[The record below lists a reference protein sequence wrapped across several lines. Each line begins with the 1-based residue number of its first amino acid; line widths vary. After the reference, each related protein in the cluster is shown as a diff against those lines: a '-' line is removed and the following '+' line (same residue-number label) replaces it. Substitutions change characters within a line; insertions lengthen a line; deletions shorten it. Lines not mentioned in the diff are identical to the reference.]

1 MKKIVAL
8 CLVALMML
16 ATVLSVGAEYE
27 TWTDEDSDISYL
39 QIFSCDTLPGGRNN
53 YTVSADDAQ
62 EGEGCLVL
70 EVGDGKV
77 NEMLPEEPVDG
88 SEYDTLEFELYVSDL
103 AIFDLFAGSGKNSG
117 FELTSS
123 GTCDYQELS
132 WTLAQIRD
140 CHAGEELVVGW
151 NHVILPLATATIRE
165 AGGGTVIEDL
175 VGQLDPSNINYL
187 RFFMVNDQAGDIV
200 LKLDNIC
207 LSDRQAVEEEAR
219 KLAELQKAADRFV
232 KKIEETDEIT
242 AENYEDL
249 KLKVISCRSMY
260 DKLSDEAKALVP
272 AAALEK
278 LERCE
283 KAIADFEANPPSD
296 EPTDDPTDDPTDEP
310 TDEPT
315 DDEQPEENPPV
326 EEPKK
331 GGCGASMALSAVAL
345 LGLAMTMGTAVLR
358 KKED

>member
-1 MKKIVAL
+1 M
-8 CLVALMML
+8 
-16 ATVLSVGAEYE
+16 
-27 TWTDEDSDISYL
+27 
-39 QIFSCDTLPGGRNN
+39 
-53 YTVSADDAQ
+53 
-62 EGEGCLVL
+62 
-70 EVGDGKV
+70 
-77 NEMLPEEPVDG
+77 
-88 SEYDTLEFELYVSDL
+88 
-103 AIFDLFAGSGKNSG
+103 NSG
-117 FELTSS
+117 FEVTSS
-123 GTCDYQELS
+123 GMCDYQEIS
-132 WTLAQIRD
+132 WKLAEIRD
-140 CHAGEELVVGW
+140 HHTGEELVAGW
-151 NHVILPLATATIRE
+151 NHIILPLSTATTRDKGSNHDELTGPFDI
-165 AGGGTVIEDL
+165 A
-175 VGQLDPSNINYL
+175 NINFM
-187 RFFMVNDQAGDIV
+187 RFFMVNDDGTGIV
-200 LKLDNIC
+200 VKIDNIC

-296 EPTDDPTDDPTDEP
+296 EPTDDPTDEP